1 MLTVSAPAKINLT
14 LEVLSRRS
22 DGFHEIRSV
31 IQTIDLCDRLHFE
44 SAEEITFTSDMQ
56 EWDAGQSLVSR
67 AVTLFREATGCFKGV
82 AVRVEKRI
90 PLMFGL
96 GGDSS
101 DAAAVLRGL
110 NRLWE
115 LNLPREKLQEMAV
128 RLGSDVSFFLY
139 GGTALVEG
147 RGELVTPLRSL
158 PRMWVVLAVP
168 PVKVLPD
175 KTKQLYDSL
184 TTNHYTDGRITQKFI
199 DELKAGKVLNPSLL
213 FNTFENVAFSVFDG
227 LDVAREH
234 FLKLGAADVHLAGSG
249 PVLFTM
255 VEDKTRAEELYALL
269 DNQRLNP
276 IMAETLSDIENIG

>member
-67 AVTLFREATGCFKGV
+67 AMTLFREATGCFKGV

-101 DAAAVLRGL
+101 DAVAVLL
-110 NRLWE
+110 
-115 LNLPREKLQEMAV
+115 
-128 RLGSDVSFFLY
+128 
-139 GGTALVEG
+139 EG